1 MTNKIGVYAGTFDVL
16 TNGHTWMIENGA
28 KLLDTLYVSL
38 GDNPAKKTMFSL
50 EERTEMLRQA
60 TAGIENVVITAFPL
74 MFLMDYAM
82 SINAQ
87 FVLRGIRSV
96 ADYEYER
103 GMRHVN
109 NDIEREITTVFLM
122 PPRELAEISSS
133 MVKSLIGPAGWER
146 VVKKY
151 VPDPVFKKLMEV
163 YHGKE
168 I

>member
-1 MTNKIGVYAGTFDVL
+1 MNKKIAVYAGTFDPI
-16 TNGHTWMIENGA
+16 TNGHLWMIENGA
-28 KLLDTLYVSL
+28 KLFDTLYFSI

-50 EERTEMLRQA
+50 AEREEMLKQA
-60 TAGIENVVITAFPL
+60 TAGIENVIVTSFPL

-82 SINAQ
+82 SIGAQ
-87 FVLRGIRSV
+87 FVLRGIRNVS
-96 ADYEYER
+96 DYEYER

-122 PPRELAEISSS
+122 PPRDLAEISSS

-151 VPDPVFKKLMEV
+151 VPEPVFKKLLEV
-163 YHGKE
+163 CHGKE
-168 I
+168 S